1 MRNRD
6 RLISFIIVAVVV
18 GGIWWLGTRLRG
30 SAGSEDAGDAATEAA
45 PATAASAAASASAA
59 VASAIDASVGAP
71 ADASAPSAACHALD
85 EASKRTLDEARKTR
99 ACTPDPDMSSLGCH
113 TTTKGTWGFR
123 VDEAFEGAMPKP
135 GDLCGDS
142 AYLVRLVHV
151 DDSGAEESIVPG
163 LTLSTFVTPPRPY
176 SISTGYRAVR
186 MSDASFFDYDGDGED
201 EVFVRTT
208 IGTYDRVEQQ
218 QSGIFTFRGAG
229 PDGGKAR
236 IVPYPPASS
245 LGIDTT
251 RDADDDGR
259 PDLLVSIGPASA
271 PVGIRLLAHSLPDG
285 TFSMRDA
292 VAVGWA
298 QKQCP
303 QDPKLDLSTKS
314 ASDFGQKLADDI
326 ACALLW
332 GHDKDLGAG
341 VAKACPR
348 TAEVAAPD
356 SGVCPAWAKQLVGTR
371 PAIQLR

>member
-1 MRNRD
+1 MRKRD
-6 RLISFIIVAVVV
+6 RLISFVFVGAVI
-18 GGIWWLGTRLRG
+18 GGIWWLGARLRE
-30 SAGSEDAGDAATEAA
+30 SPGSEDAGDAATEAA
-45 PATAASAAASASAA
+45 PPTAVSASASATTS
-59 VASAIDASVGAP
+59 VASAADAGVGAA
-71 ADASAPSAACHALD
+71 ADASTPSAACRALD

-99 ACTPDPDMSSLGCH
+99 PCTPDPDLSSLGCH
-113 TTTKGTWGFR
+113 TSGKGTWGFR

-135 GDLCGDS
+135 GDACGDTG
-142 AYLVRLVHV
+142 YLVRLVHV
-151 DDSGAEESIVPG
+151 DDHGAEETIVPG
-163 LTLSTFVTPPRPY
+163 LTLSTFGAAPRPY

-186 MSDASFFDYDGDGED
+186 MSDASFFDYDGDGEE

-218 QSGIFTFRGAG
+218 QSAIFTFGS
-229 PDGGKAR
+229 PDAGKAR
-236 IVPYPPASS
+236 IVPYAPATS
-245 LGIDTT
+245 LAIDTT

-259 PDLLVSIGPASA
+259 PDLLVAIGPASA

-285 TFSMRDA
+285 TFSLRDA

-314 ASDFGQKLADDI
+314 ASDFGQKLADDV

-341 VAKACPR
+341 IAKACPR
-348 TAEVAAPD
+348 TAEVPAPD
-356 SGVCPAWAKQLVGTR
+356 SGVCPAWAKALVGTR